1 MPSFREAVQRWKRSQ
16 QDRLRAAGSA
26 QMPGGIWVTP
36 PRLPSKPT
44 PLVSVFATHQMLLIN
59 PLVRAK
65 IGFFTPSDT
74 VHKLAEPVSDE
85 GLGSAVR
92 LALQES
98 EAMPTRDAI
107 NRSRPARR
115 ASGLRTQRE
124 FMNGARL
131 VDVLAEDH
139 RIVVTPTRNESP
151 RSPRSNFFAIEPK
164 RTLDG
169 PSDAEL
175 GMAVRSALA
184 DCTFA
189 EPRKRRARKPE

>member
-1 MPSFREAVQRWKRSQ
+1 M
-16 QDRLRAAGSA
+16 
-26 QMPGGIWVTP
+26 
-36 PRLPSKPT
+36 
-44 PLVSVFATHQMLLIN
+44 PLVNVFETHQMLLIN
-59 PLVRAK
+59 PLVRVK
-65 IGFFTPSDT
+65 PGFFTPTDA

-85 GLGSAVR
+85 ELGSVVR

-107 NRSRPARR
+107 NRSRAARR

-131 VDVLAEDH
+131 VDVLVEDH
-139 RIVVTPTRNESP
+139 RIVLIPNRNQSP
-151 RSPRSNFFAIEPK
+151 RSARSEFFAIQPE
-164 RTLDG
+164 RTLDS

-175 GMAVRSALA
+175 GAAVRSAFA

-189 EPRKRRARKPE
+189 EPRKRRAQKPE